1 MCILG
6 GFQMFLT
13 FEHAE
18 VPVGALVKG
27 AHSWRYVEYISS
39 YPYFHVTALDRD
51 GEGERLTTLLIYTV
65 PDLLDLAASESQG
78 WLIQQVQLVSPGHMN
93 GTGQWK
99 MEELGAIEAVEFS
112 QRTSYAYLLAGGGE
126 YVERKEAASQP
137 QSHRRVVYRPR
148 SGG

>member
-1 MCILG
+1 
-6 GFQMFLT
+6 MFLT

-93 GTGQWK
+93 GMGKWT
-99 MEELGAIEAVEFS
+99 MEELREIEAIELA
-112 QRTSYAYLLAGGGE
+112 RGTSYAYLLASGAKYLERGE
-126 YVERKEAASQP
+126 EGNQP
-137 QSHRRVVYRPR
+137 PRNRRVVYRSR
-148 SGG
+148 IND